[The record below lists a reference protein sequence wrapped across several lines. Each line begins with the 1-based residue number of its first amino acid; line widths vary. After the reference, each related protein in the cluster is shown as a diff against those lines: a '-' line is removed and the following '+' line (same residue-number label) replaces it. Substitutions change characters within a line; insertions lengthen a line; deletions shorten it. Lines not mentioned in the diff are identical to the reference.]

1 MLRISNFNKGAFM
14 QQITTNKKKHLGIE
28 FIEEV
33 AYAFQKSKT
42 LLTACDFDIFN
53 IIGDTGYTSEKIAEK
68 IGTNPRAT
76 ERLLNAL
83 VALEFLEKKDMHYY
97 NSEETLSH
105 LVHGGSEFIGNLE
118 HIAGTWDTW
127 SHLSETIKTGK
138 PIHYKS
144 LDEKDEKW
152 IENFASAAFWR
163 SSLEAPGIVKLI
175 NLKNVRKVLDLGGG
189 KGAFAYEFAK
199 AVPDIHINIFDIPQI
214 TKYADQNIVKWELQD
229 KISTTSGNF
238 MTDDIGKG
246 YDMIF
251 ISQVL
256 QLNSIWDNVKL
267 LQKCFDA
274 MNYGGTIVI
283 NEMIIDD
290 QRTSPLSHTMFS
302 LNMLVNT
309 LTGDAFTE
317 TDIWIML
324 REAWFREIKQIKTPY
339 ETSLMIGVR

>member
-1 MLRISNFNKGAFM
+1 M
-14 QQITTNKKKHLGIE
+14 QQIATNKKKHLGID
-28 FIEEV
+28 FIQEV

-53 IIGDTGYTSEKIAEK
+53 IIGDSGFSAEKIAKK
-68 IGTNPRAT
+68 IGTNTRAT

-83 VALEFLEKKDMHYY
+83 VSLEFLEKKDMKFY

-105 LVHGGSEFIGNLE
+105 LVHGGTEFIGNLE
-118 HIAGTWDTW
+118 HIAATWDTW
-127 SHLSETIKTGK
+127 SQLSETIRTGK

-152 IENFASAAFWR
+152 IENFASAAYWR

-175 NLKNVRKVLDLGGG
+175 NLKNVRNVLDLGGG

-199 AVPDIHINIFDIPQI
+199 AVPDIHITIFDIPQI
-214 TKYADQNIVKWELQD
+214 TKFADENIAKWEMQD
-229 KISTTSGNF
+229 KISTVSGNF

-256 QLNSIWDNVKL
+256 QLNSIWDNVRL

-274 MNYGGTIVI
+274 MNFGGIMVI

-290 QRTSPLSHTMFS
+290 HRTSPLSHTMYS
-302 LNMLVNT
+302 MNLLVNT
-309 LTGDAFTE
+309 QAGDTFTE

-324 REAWFREIKQIKTPY
+324 REAWFKDIKKIETPY